1 MEKITKFAIDNSRL
15 TILLIVSVI
24 FIGLGVFLN
33 MPRQEDPEITI
44 REAQINAYFPGMS
57 ATLIEDL
64 IAKPIERMVKQMP
77 EVEDIKTTIRTGSVL
92 VQPKV
97 YDKYF
102 DLDPIWQD
110 LRNKMNDVQSE
121 LPEGTV
127 GPIVN
132 DDFGEVAAIT
142 IAISGRGFE
151 LSEIRDVAYDLQD
164 KIGLMTSV
172 SKVDLYGVQSETI
185 FLDFDIN
192 RLANYGISEDALI
205 RALTQQNII
214 LPGGS
219 ITADDRE
226 IAIEPSGNFQS
237 IEDIKNLQ
245 ISIPGSEEIVYLQ
258 DIVNIRRDYADPPT
272 TPAYYD
278 NKEAI
283 IMGVVMA
290 KRYNIE
296 KFGHEITSKVKEL
309 QKDLPIGLE
318 LEFSTYQPDLVVK
331 SVTDAT
337 NNLYQTIA
345 VVLAIVILFLG
356 LRMGLIVGAIVPL
369 TILLSLIVMYLWG
382 IDLQRMS
389 IAAIIIA
396 LGLLVDNGIVIAE
409 DIKNKMDKGVAKYDA
424 VIAASGELG
433 TPLLTSSLTTIAAF
447 TPLMMADNVVGE
459 FMTTLSQVVII
470 SLLAS
475 WFLAIYA
482 TPALCYWFLPENK
495 NAEHIDESQHNNSSL
510 HLIYKKILEQI
521 IRFRVIFILSMVGLL
536 FVSLMGFKLITK
548 QMMPYSDRNQVLI
561 YMDLPAGVSIE
572 KTIKET
578 RFLTSWLS
586 DKKLNPNIK
595 NNIAYVGFGG
605 PRFVLSLS
613 PPDPGNNVAFLVV
626 NTNSNKD
633 VDELVKSI
641 NQFILDEM
649 PDVDGTAKK
658 MWLGSTEIGL
668 AEYRITGLEVDK
680 LYDLSYLVQAK
691 MSSIDNSYGIVNDWQ
706 NPVARMKID
715 IDQSRAR
722 RSNITSQDVAYEL
735 NTYFD
740 GAVLGDYREADKSIP
755 IILRGDSK
763 RNNLGELQT
772 LDILSQDLKTVPL
785 IQIANFWSSIGPNK
799 FMNYNQERTIT
810 VSGKNRFLQASQIHE
825 IMWPFIESLD
835 LPDGYKVEVGGEV
848 EGSGK
853 ANKALFSNMP
863 FAIIVIIL
871 LLVWQFNSFR
881 RPAIIMLTIPLVL
894 IGAVAGL
901 ITANAFLSFTAILGL
916 YSLAGII
923 VNNGI
928 VLIDKIDSER
938 KLDDC
943 IESAVVNACLA
954 RVRPIIMTTLTTI
967 LGLIPLALFG
977 GELWYPMSIV
987 IMSGLA
993 VGTVLT
999 LGFVPALYVLFFK
1012 NNWKMDK
1019 RKN

>member
-1 MEKITKFAIDNSRL
+1 M
-15 TILLIVSVI
+15 
-24 FIGLGVFLN
+24 IGLGVFLN

-77 EVEDIKTTIRTGSVL
+77 EVEDIKTTIKTGSVL
-92 VQPKV
+92 VQPKI

-110 LRNKMNDVQSE
+110 LRNKMSDVQSQ
-121 LPEGTV
+121 LPDGTI

-132 DDFGEVAAIT
+132 DDFGEVSAIT
-142 IAISGRGFE
+142 ISITGRGFD
-151 LSEIRDVAYDLQD
+151 LSEMRDVAYDLQD

-172 SKVDLYGVQSETI
+172 SKVDLYGIQGEII
-185 FLDFDIN
+185 FLDFNIN
-192 RLANYGISEDALI
+192 RLANYGISESDLVA
-205 RALTQQNII
+205 ALTQQNII

-219 ITADDRE
+219 ISADGRE
-226 IAIEPSGNFQS
+226 IAIEPSGNFKS
-237 IEDIKNLQ
+237 VDDIKNLQ
-245 ISIPGSEEIVYLQ
+245 INIPGSEEIVYLQ
-258 DIVNIRRDYADPPT
+258 DIVDIRRDYVDPPT
-272 TPAYYD
+272 TPAYYN
-278 NKEAI
+278 NKKAI

-296 KFGHEITSKVKEL
+296 KFGHEITNKVEEL
-309 QKDLPIGLE
+309 KKDLPVGLE
-318 LEFSTYQPDLVVK
+318 LEFATYQPDLVVK
-331 SVTDAT
+331 AVTDAA

-356 LRMGLIVGAIVPL
+356 MRMGLIVGAIVPL
-369 TILLSLIVMYLWG
+369 TILLSLIVMYIWG

-409 DIKNKMDKGVAKYDA
+409 DIKDKMDKGRSKYDA
-424 VIAASGELG
+424 VIAASSELG
-433 TPLLTSSLTTIAAF
+433 GPLLTSSLTTIAAF

-470 SLLAS
+470 ALLSS
-475 WFLAIYA
+475 WLLAIYA
-482 TPALCYWFLPENK
+482 TPALCYWFLPDVKKGENK
-495 NAEHIDESQHNNSSL
+495 IDETQHNNSSL
-510 HLIYKKILEQI
+510 HLVYKKILEQI
-521 IRFRVIFILSMVGLL
+521 IRFRVLFILSMVGLL
-536 FVSLMGFKLITK
+536 IVSLLGFKLVTK
-548 QMMPYSDRNQVLI
+548 QMMPYSDRNQILLYV
-561 YMDLPAGVSIE
+561 DLPAGVSIE
-572 KTIKET
+572 KTIEET

-586 DKKLNPNIK
+586 DKGINPEIK

-605 PRFVLSLS
+605 PRFFLSLS

-633 VDELVKSI
+633 VDKMVKRI

-668 AEYRITGLEVDK
+668 VEYRITGLEVDK
-680 LYDLSYLVQAK
+680 IYDLSYQIQSK
-691 MSSIDNSYGIVNDWQ
+691 MSSIENSYGVVNDWQ
-706 NPVARMKID
+706 NPVARIKLD

-722 RSNITSQDVAYEL
+722 RSNISSQDVAYEL
-735 NTYFD
+735 STYFD
-740 GAVLGDYREADKSIP
+740 GATLGDYREGDKAIP
-755 IILRGDSK
+755 IILRGDNK
-763 RNNLGELQT
+763 RDNLGELQT
-772 LDILSQDLKTVPL
+772 LNILSKDSKTVPL

-799 FMNYNQERTIT
+799 LKNFNQERTIT
-810 VSGKNRFLQASQIHE
+810 VSGKNRFLQASQMHE
-825 IMWPFIESLD
+825 IMWPFIESID
-835 LPDGYKVEVGGEV
+835 LPDGYKIEAGGEI
-848 EGSGK
+848 EGSGE

-863 FAIIVIIL
+863 FAIIVIIV
-871 LLVWQFNSFR
+871 LLVGQFNSFR

-894 IGAVAGL
+894 IGAVIGL
-901 ITANAFLSFTAILGL
+901 ITAKAFLSFTAILGL

-938 KLDDC
+938 ELDGN
-943 IESAVVNACLA
+943 IESAVIKACLA

-967 LGLIPLALFG
+967 LGLIPLAMFG
-977 GELWYPMSIV
+977 GDLWYPMAIV
-987 IMSGLA
+987 IMFGLA

-1012 NNWKMDK
+1012 SNIKFK
-1019 RKN
+1019 LPSFKSK